1 MCATTGKLK
10 VEENKL
16 MSRSIMFRS
25 IGFVAS
31 LIVSGLLLSSAL
43 AQDASTT
50 EPNTQSSPVYRFSDG
65 SQVEDGFARLTRF
78 ENGVTLAVSTADL
91 NPSHVYTV
99 WWVIFNAPENCSDG
113 VCNADDLLVV
123 EDGVV
128 PRDDAGNRL
137 MNMDGIAAANVSI
150 LHAAGGFAVDDTL
163 NTSASL
169 GLGDVPGIVAGPG
182 LLDAQTAEIH
192 IVIRTH
198 GAANE
203 EAFADQLSTF
213 GGGCEPMDALPCED
227 VQYAMFEPAS

>member
-1 MCATTGKLK
+1 
-10 VEENKL
+10 
-16 MSRSIMFRS
+16 MSRSIIFRS
-25 IGFVAS
+25 VFFVAT
-31 LIVSGLLLSSAL
+31 LIVSGLALSSAL
-43 AQDASTT
+43 AQDATTT
-50 EPNTQSSPVYRFSDG
+50 EPIAQSSSVYRFSDG
-65 SQVEDGFARLTRF
+65 SQVEDSFARLTRF
-78 ENGVTLAVSTADL
+78 DNGVTLALSSDDL
-91 NPSHVYTV
+91 NPGNVYTV

-113 VCNADDLLVV
+113 VCNADDLLMF

-128 PRDDAGNRL
+128 PRDEAGNRL
-137 MNMDGIAAANVSI
+137 MNMDGIAAANISI